1 MRVTSLYCAAN
12 ILSVPLDICISISV
26 TFHFLGIPFGKQTL
40 NRCVC
45 LIGFQKE
52 WIAITNRDER
62 DGSKLVCR
70 KVYSI
75 FESRLRSHFWNCDL
89 ASQLLLELLFI
100 SILTEW
106 PDKENIVIELY
117 EIYNYIQARN
127 ISTLYL
133 ENCMSWLCSYMPV
146 HFLGK
151 NPHVCKLL
159 RIHGFRRNTSCFVG
173 VRKLLCH
180 QVLPMFFFCT

>member
-1 MRVTSLYCAAN
+1 MESRLWIDVCVWLIFKKSKLQ
-12 ILSVPLDICISISV
+12 L
-26 TFHFLGIPFGKQTL
+26 QTEM
-40 NRCVC
+40 NE
-45 LIGFQKE
+45 I
-52 WIAITNRDER
+52 
-62 DGSKLVCR
+62 LVCR
-70 KVYSI
+70 KVCSI

-133 ENCMSWLCSYMPV
+133 ENCMWWLCSYMLV

-151 NPHVCKLL
+151 KPHVCKLL
-159 RIHGFRRNTSCFVG
+159 GIHGFRRNASCLVSVKKTTVPPG
-173 VRKLLCH
+173 TAH
-180 QVLPMFFFCT
+180 VLFLYIGRNYDPSSSHVNALVL